1 MTAGIVPLKPS
12 RGIAGGGGGGGGG
25 SKLYFL
31 RNRQGRR
38 IAGTFSTINK
48 LLCFSHIGKTRS
60 K

>member
-12 RGIAGGGGGGGGG
+12 RGIAGGGGGGGG

-31 RNRQGRR
+31 RNGQRRR
-38 IAGTFSTINK
+38 IVGTFSTINK

-60 K
+60 M